1 LRSNVLGDRS
11 LDGAQVAPVVPA
23 RPRARPRPRRVPAW
37 VRAVLRV
44 PLALKLVGANL
55 LVFGA
60 TAAIVLVSHLGD
72 PRSFLLVLLAAM
84 VVGLAASTALVLLA
98 LRPVRELEVTAE
110 RVWRGDFAARVAP
123 SLLADRDT
131 ARAGHTLN
139 LLLDGLT
146 SDRARM
152 RQLAMQV
159 ISAQDAERARIAREL
174 HDSTAQTL
182 AALSFQ
188 LSAAARDCTDPAC
201 RERLDEIKALAADA
215 LEEVRTLSHS
225 VYPRV
230 LDDLGL
236 PAALGWLARR
246 SREQREVEIE
256 VEAEVRPE
264 AIPPAVAAALYRVG
278 QESLLNATKHGAP
291 RSIRIALVVE
301 RGVARLE
308 VEDDGGGFDVAEAE
322 SRRPGMGL
330 FAMRERIALVH
341 GRLAIDSAPGRGTRV
356 TATVPL
362 DATGEA

>member
-1 LRSNVLGDRS
+1 MSPVRSG
-11 LDGAQVAPVVPA
+11 
-23 RPRARPRPRRVPAW
+23 PRARTPRVPGW
-37 VRAVLRV
+37 TRALLRV
-44 PLALKLVGANL
+44 PLALKLVGANV
-55 LVFGA
+55 LVLGA
-60 TAAIVLVSHLGD
+60 TAAVVLASHVDD
-72 PRSFLLVLLAAM
+72 PRGIMLVVVGAVA
-84 VVGLAASTALVLLA
+84 VGLAASTALVFLA
-98 LRPVRELEVTAE
+98 LRPVRELESTAA

-123 SLLADRDT
+123 SLLADRDI

-174 HDSTAQTL
+174 HDSTAQML

-188 LSAAARDCTDPAC
+188 LSAAARDCADPECGSRLAEI
-201 RERLDEIKALAADA
+201 RELAADA
-215 LEEVRTLSHS
+215 LEEVRSLSHT

-246 SREQREVEIE
+246 TREQREVEIE
-256 VEAEVRPE
+256 VDADAPPE
-264 AIPPAVAAALYRVG
+264 PIPPVAEAALYRVA

-291 RSIRIALVVE
+291 QRVQIVLRGES
-301 RGVARLE
+301 GVAVLE
-308 VEDDGGGFDVAEAE
+308 VADDGIGFDIAEAE

-330 FAMRERIALVH
+330 FAMRERIALVN
-341 GRLAIDSAPGRGTRV
+341 GQLEIDSAPGRGTRV

-362 DATGEA
+362 DPTGTQ